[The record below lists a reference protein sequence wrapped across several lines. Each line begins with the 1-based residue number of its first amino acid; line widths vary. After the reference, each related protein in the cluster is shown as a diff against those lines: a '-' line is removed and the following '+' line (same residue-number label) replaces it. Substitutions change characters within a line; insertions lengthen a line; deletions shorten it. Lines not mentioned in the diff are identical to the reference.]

1 MAYTIIMLISSMV
14 SISMGS
20 SRINTADHGQSKDS
34 VIHCGCICMATIYA
48 RVVDRNGREVS
59 GLLKND
65 FRVYEDGV
73 IQTIDVFIE
82 NANQDKTMPARY
94 VMSYSPRYRE
104 FDGKYHKLR
113 VILNSKDRGK
123 YQVKV
128 FPRGYHATA
137 IKVPCNDVRGALRDT
152 EARVFRKCA

>member
-1 MAYTIIMLISSMV
+1 
-14 SISMGS
+14 
-20 SRINTADHGQSKDS
+20 
-34 VIHCGCICMATIYA
+34 MATIYA

-65 FRVYEDGV
+65 FIVYEDGV

-82 NANQDKTMPARY
+82 NADQVMIMPARY
-94 VMSYSPRYRE
+94 AISYSPRYGE

-123 YQVKV
+123 YRVKV

-137 IKVPCNDVRGALRDT
+137 KHVPCNDVIGAHCDT
-152 EARVFRKCA
+152 EAREFRKCA